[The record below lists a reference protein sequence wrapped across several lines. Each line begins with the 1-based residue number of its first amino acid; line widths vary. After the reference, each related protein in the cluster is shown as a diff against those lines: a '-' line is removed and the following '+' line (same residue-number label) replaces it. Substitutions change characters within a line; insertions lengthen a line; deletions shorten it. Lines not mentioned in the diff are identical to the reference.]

1 MIKMNNLT
9 KGLLM
14 LVAAIGIIIGLY
26 GLLMIGG
33 LVVGSIANVATGG
46 DIAVSSAMN
55 TSLAGLEGD
64 YITDSEAVA
73 GNSGLIIALV
83 AIVVLVAVFG
93 FKFGFGGR
101 GAKGVE

>member
-9 KGLLM
+9 KGLLV
-14 LVAAIGIIIGLY
+14 LVAVVAIVIGLY

-33 LVVGSIANVATGG
+33 LVIGSIAGVATGG
-46 DIAVSSAMN
+46 DITISTAMN

-93 FKFGFGGR
+93 FNFSFGRTGK
-101 GAKGVE
+101 KGVE

>member
-9 KGLLM
+9 KGLLI
-14 LVAAIGIIIGLY
+14 LVGVVGIIIGLY

-33 LVVGSIANVATGG
+33 LIIGSISNIATGG
-46 DIAVSSAMN
+46 DIPVSTAMN

-93 FKFGFGGR
+93 FKFGFGGK
-101 GAKGVE
+101 GQKGVE